1 MTYDN
6 GHGGALAPVTY
17 LPGVRP
23 PQRAASLPPR
33 RRSAVAFTDAAPD
46 EPAEPGGSDE
56 LDEPAAFG
64 MAPAFGGTDEPAVFD
79 GSDESA
85 VFDGADESAV
95 FARSDDLD
103 ATRAPIAF
111 HATADLDDVPRESE
125 DREAAI
131 ASASTSLTR
140 SLGRRGL
147 SISEARAKLR
157 TSGLTAEESI
167 EVIESFVERGWL
179 DDAVLAE
186 QLVHSA
192 TTRQGM
198 GTKAIRQLL
207 QKRMLAREVID
218 EVIAELPD
226 DDVERA
232 LEFAASK
239 ARSLL
244 RLDDETA
251 TRRLMGQL
259 ARRGFGGSVAGNA
272 ARTALADARREAGGS
287 TGVRFR

>member
-1 MTYDN
+1 MTQDS

-17 LPGVRP
+17 LPGVTP
-23 PQRAASLPPR
+23 AHRAASLPPR
-33 RRSAVAFTDAAPD
+33 RRSTVAFSEVDDDEAAELEHDDPAGLEEPGDINAPAEADESRARFARAAFARAVDTAEGDAPD
-46 EPAEPGGSDE
+46 EVD
-56 LDEPAAFG
+56 
-64 MAPAFGGTDEPAVFD
+64 
-79 GSDESA
+79 
-85 VFDGADESAV
+85 
-95 FARSDDLD
+95 
-103 ATRAPIAF
+103 
-111 HATADLDDVPRESE
+111 
-125 DREAAI
+125 DRETAI
-131 ASASTSLTR
+131 ASASTALTR

-147 SISEARAKLR
+147 SVSEARAKLR
-157 TSGLTAEESI
+157 TSGLTAEESL
-167 EVIESFVERGWL
+167 EVVDSFVERGWL

-207 QKRMLAREVID
+207 QKRMLARDVID

-272 ARTALADARREAGGS
+272 ARTALADARREAGGPS
-287 TGVRFR
+287 GVRFR

>member
-1 MTYDN
+1 MMQDS
-6 GHGGALAPVTY
+6 GDGGDLAPVTY
-17 LPGVRP
+17 LPGVKP
-23 PQRAASLPPR
+23 VHRAAALPPR
-33 RRSAVAFTDAAPD
+33 RRSTVAFTDV
-46 EPAEPGGSDE
+46 G
-56 LDEPAAFG
+56 
-64 MAPAFGGTDEPAVFD
+64 
-79 GSDESA
+79 DESPA
-85 VFDGADESAV
+85 G
-95 FARSDDLD
+95 DDPN
-103 ATRAPIAF
+103 RE
-111 HATADLDDVPRESE
+111 DDPNGED
-125 DREAAI
+125 DREAVV
-131 ASASTSLTR
+131 ASASTTLTR

-147 SISEARAKLR
+147 SVSEARAKLR
-157 TSGLTAEESI
+157 TSGLTAEESLC
-167 EVIESFVERGWL
+167 VVESFVERGWL

-232 LEFAASK
+232 LEFASSK

-259 ARRGFGGSVAGNA
+259 ARRGFGGAVAGNA
-272 ARTALADARREAGGS
+272 ARTALADARRDAGGS